1 MNSKVPPLGVPCK
14 GTNEV
19 QGGLGAGVFTLT
31 QTPACWPY
39 GQETRLP

>member
-1 MNSKVPPLGVPCK
+1 MNFKVPPLG
-14 GTNEV
+14 GG
-19 QGGLGAGVFTLT
+19 GGLGAGVFTLI